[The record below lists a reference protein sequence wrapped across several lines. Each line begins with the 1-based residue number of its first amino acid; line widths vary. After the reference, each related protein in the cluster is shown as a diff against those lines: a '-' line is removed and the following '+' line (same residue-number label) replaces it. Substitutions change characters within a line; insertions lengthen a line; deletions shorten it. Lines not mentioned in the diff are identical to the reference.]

1 MVDATKLAEA
11 SKLET
16 VVTPRIQRLETVPP
30 QVTPPDLGDALP
42 VRSLH
47 LNESP
52 FPPAPAVV
60 EAMQRAAAGLNRY
73 PDHDGGELI
82 AELARR
88 TGAPS
93 DHIVIGSGSNELLYA
108 SADISLDH
116 GDEAVAPVPG
126 FPTYAKTIAMRG
138 AIHVGVAVRTDGVVD
153 IEATLKAVTPKT
165 RLVFVASPHNPTG
178 GLLGAA
184 EIEHLVRELPDHVL
198 LHFDEAYYEFGR
210 HAGGPES
217 LPVLARRRGPWIATR
232 SFSKAYGLAGAR
244 IGYGIANSQ
253 GLADAYRKIRI
264 NFSVNAVALAAAR
277 AALDETAHL
286 VELLDHTAAERVR
299 LAEGLMVLG
308 FQSLPSA
315 ANFVT
320 VVTPRSA
327 ASIGQQLR
335 AKNIFVLPFPWPQ
348 TPGALRITIGTR
360 QDTDAFL
367 AAIRDV
373 MAA

>member
-1 MVDATKLAEA
+1 MPELSQVE
-11 SKLET
+11 S
-16 VVTPRIQRLETVPP
+16 VVTPRIRRLEIVPP
-30 QVTPPDLGDALP
+30 QETSPDLGEALP

-60 EAMQRAAAGLNRY
+60 DAMQRAVAALNRY
-73 PDHDGGELI
+73 PDHDGRGLI

-88 TGAPS
+88 CGAAP
-93 DHIVIGSGSNELLYA
+93 DQIVIGSGSNELLYA

-138 AIHVGVAVRTDGVVD
+138 ATHVGVAVRSDGVVD
-153 IEATLKAVTPKT
+153 VEATLRAVTPKT

-178 GLLGAA
+178 GLLAAA
-184 EIEHLVRELPDHVL
+184 EIEHLAHALPAHLL

-217 LPVLARRRGPWIATR
+217 LPILARRRGPWIATR

-244 IGYGIANSQ
+244 VGYGIASSRE
-253 GLADAYRKIRI
+253 LADSYRKIRI
-264 NFSVNAVALAAAR
+264 NFSVNAVALAGAR
-277 AALDETAHL
+277 AALDQAGHL
-286 VELLDHTAAERVR
+286 AELLDHTAAERLR
-299 LAEGLMVLG
+299 LASGLTDLG
-308 FQSLPSA
+308 FKPLPSA

-320 VVTPRSA
+320 VVTPRPA
-327 ASIGQQLR
+327 GAIAQALR
-335 AKNIFVLPFPWPQ
+335 ARNIFVLPFAWAN

-360 QDTDAFL
+360 QDTDAL
-367 AAIRDV
+367 LSAISDV
-373 MAA
+373 MDTR

>member
-1 MVDATKLAEA
+1 MTGHMAD
-11 SKLET
+11 T

-30 QVTPPDLGDALP
+30 QVTPPDLGAELP

-52 FPPAPAVV
+52 FPPAPGVIA
-60 EAMQRAAAGLNRY
+60 AMQCAASGLNRY
-73 PDHDGGELI
+73 PDHDGCELV

-88 TGAPS
+88 TGAAAGA
-93 DHIVIGSGSNELLYA
+93 IVIGSGSNELLYA
-108 SADISLDH
+108 SSEITLDP
-116 GDEAVAPVPG
+116 GDEAIAPVPG
-126 FPTYAKTIAMRG
+126 FPTYAKTITMRG
-138 AIHVGVAVRTDGVVD
+138 ATHVGVAVKSDGTVD
-153 IEATLKAVTPKT
+153 VARTLKAITPRT
-165 RLVFVASPHNPTG
+165 RLVYVASPHNPTG

-184 EIEHLVRELPDHVL
+184 EIEQLVRELPDDLL

-210 HAGGPES
+210 HAGGPDC
-217 LPVLARRRGPWIATR
+217 LPLLARRQGHWIATR

-244 IGYGIANSQ
+244 VGYGIVSSLD
-253 GLADAYRKIRI
+253 LADAYRKIRV
-264 NFSVNAVALAAAR
+264 NFSVNAVALAGAR

-286 VELLDHTAAERVR
+286 AALLDHTAAERLR
-299 LAEGLMVLG
+299 LAQGLMQLG
-308 FQSLPSA
+308 FQPLPSA

-320 VVTPRSA
+320 VIAQRSA
-327 ASIGQQLR
+327 TAIAAALA
-335 AKNIFVLPFPWPQ
+335 AKNIFVLPFPWPK
-348 TPGALRITIGTR
+348 TPGALRITVGTR

>member
-1 MVDATKLAEA
+1 MTGPMVKRVAEP
-11 SKLET
+11 

-30 QVTPPDLGDALP
+30 QVTPPDLGEALP

-60 EAMQRAAAGLNRY
+60 VAMQRAATVLNRY
-73 PDHDGGELI
+73 PDHEGRDLI

-88 TGAPS
+88 TGAVPET
-93 DHIVIGSGSNELLYA
+93 IVIGSGSNELLYA
-108 SADISLDH
+108 SADITLDQ

-138 AIHVGVAVRTDGVVD
+138 ATHVGVAVRKDGVVD
-153 IEATLKAVTPKT
+153 VARTLAAVTPKT

-178 GLLGAA
+178 GLLGAS
-184 EIEHLVRELPDHVL
+184 EIEQLVRELPDYLL

-217 LPVLARRRGPWIATR
+217 LPLLAQRRGPWIATR

-244 IGYGIANSQ
+244 VGYGITSSCEI
-253 GLADAYRKIRI
+253 ADAYRKVRI
-264 NFSVNAVALAAAR
+264 NFSVNAVALAGAR
-277 AALDETAHL
+277 VALDETSHL
-286 VELLDHTAAERVR
+286 AELLDHTAAERLR
-299 LAEGLMVLG
+299 LAQGLKQLD
-308 FQSLPSA
+308 FQPLPSA

-320 VVTPRSA
+320 VVTPQPAPAIA
-327 ASIGQQLR
+327 AALKE
-335 AKNIFVLPFPWPQ
+335 KNILVLPFPWPD
-348 TPGALRITIGTR
+348 TPGALRVTVGTR

-373 MAA
+373 MRSS

>member
-1 MVDATKLAEA
+1 MAREMANVVE
-11 SKLET
+11 S

-30 QVTPPDLGDALP
+30 QVTPPDLGEALP

-60 EAMQRAAAGLNRY
+60 AAMQRAATVLNRY
-73 PDHDGGELI
+73 PDHDGRDLI

-88 TGAPS
+88 TGVAPET
-93 DHIVIGSGSNELLYA
+93 IVIGSGSNELLYA
-108 SADISLDH
+108 SADITLDQ

-126 FPTYAKTIAMRG
+126 FPTYTKTITMRG
-138 AIHVGVAVRTDGVVD
+138 ATHVGVAVRTDGVVD
-153 IEATLKAVTPKT
+153 IDRTLKAVTAKT

-178 GLLGAA
+178 GLLGRA
-184 EIEHLVRELPDHVL
+184 EIEQLVRELPDHLL

-217 LPVLARRRGPWIATR
+217 LPLLGYRKGPWIATR

-244 IGYGIANSQ
+244 VGYGIASSRE
-253 GLADAYRKIRI
+253 LADAYRKIRI

-277 AALDETAHL
+277 AALDQTAHL
-286 VELLDHTAAERVR
+286 AELLDYTAAERLR
-299 LAEGLMVLG
+299 LARGLEQLG
-308 FQSLPSA
+308 FQPLPSA

-320 VVTPRSA
+320 VVTPQSA
-327 ASIGQQLR
+327 AAIAAALTAR
-335 AKNIFVLPFPWPQ
+335 NIFVLPFPWPQ
-348 TPGALRITIGTR
+348 TPGALRVTVGTR
-360 QDTDAFL
+360 EDTDAFL

>member
-1 MVDATKLAEA
+1 MLETVITPRIQ
-11 SKLET
+11 KLET
-16 VVTPRIQRLETVPP
+16 VLP
-30 QVTPPDLGDALP
+30 QVTPPDLGESLP

-60 EAMQRAAAGLNRY
+60 EAMQRAAAMLNRY
-73 PDHDGGELI
+73 PDHDGGELV

-88 TGAPS
+88 IGVAP
-93 DHIVIGSGSNELLYA
+93 DRIVIGSGSNELLYA
-108 SADISLDH
+108 SAEISLDREH
-116 GDEAVAPVPG
+116 EAVAPVPG

-138 AIHVGVAVRTDGVVD
+138 AGYIGVAVRKDGVVD
-153 IEATLKAVTPKT
+153 VDAVLKAVTSRT

-178 GLLGAA
+178 GLLDAA
-184 EIEHLVRELPDHVL
+184 EIERLVDNLPAHLL

-217 LPVLARRRGPWIATR
+217 LPLLTKRRGPWIATR

-244 IGYGIANSQ
+244 IGYGIASSRE
-253 GLADAYRKIRI
+253 LADSYRKIRV

-277 AALDETAHL
+277 AALDETGHL
-286 VELLDHTAAERVR
+286 AELLDHTAAERSR
-299 LAEGLMVLG
+299 LEQGLSSLG
-308 FQSLPSA
+308 FQPLPSA

-320 VVTPRSA
+320 VVTPRPA
-327 ASIGQQLR
+327 TAIAQEMR
-335 AKNIFVLPFPWPQ
+335 AKNIFVLPLPWPR
-348 TPGALRITIGTR
+348 TPGALRITVGTR

-367 AAIRDV
+367 AAIRAV
-373 MAA
+373 MAPR